1 MRRKSESK
9 AELAKLMNPTQ
20 VLVNV
25 PTSTPSLKTLLMRT
39 PKRTLA
45 VAESLT
51 AGNFQARVGAIS
63 GASHFFL
70 GGMTAYTLASK
81 VGLLGVDHAEAG
93 ACDCVSESVARQ
105 MARGV
110 VERFGANLGVA
121 TTGYAEPYAEQ
132 GVMVPFAWWAIAEL
146 QADGSWTETSGR
158 VTCPGLNR
166 VGVQLRVTDAAWEA
180 LRKYLNGEGQLAE

>member
-1 MRRKSESK
+1 MQGKREPE
-9 AELAKLMNPTQ
+9 AELANPRIPLQ
-20 VLVNV
+20 SHANV
-25 PTSTPSLKTLLMRT
+25 PMPSPSLKTLLVST

-51 AGNFQARVGAIS
+51 SGNLQARVGAIS
-63 GASHFFL
+63 GASHFFI
-70 GGMTAYTLASK
+70 GGITAYTLAAK
-81 VGLLGVDHAEAG
+81 VGLLGVDYAEAE

-110 VERFGANLGVA
+110 AERFGANLGVA

-132 GVMVPFAWWAIAEL
+132 GVIVPFAWWAIAER

-158 VTCPGLNR
+158 LTCPELNR

-180 LRKYLNGEGQLAE
+180 LLKYLNGAD